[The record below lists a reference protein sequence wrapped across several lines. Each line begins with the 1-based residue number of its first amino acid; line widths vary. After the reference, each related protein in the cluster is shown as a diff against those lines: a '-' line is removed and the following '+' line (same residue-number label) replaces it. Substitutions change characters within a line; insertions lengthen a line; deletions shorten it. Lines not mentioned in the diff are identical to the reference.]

1 MWFSEVELA
10 GATMNDV
17 NLKKPFSKAL
27 RESTKMKL
35 QACLSQACRETSAHF
50 LVVAWKLQRL
60 KRIFYAYLM
69 IIQTPVRIIL
79 VWI

>member
-1 MWFSEVELA
+1 MWISEVELA
-10 GATMNDV
+10 GATRNDV
-17 NLKKPFSKAL
+17 GLRKPFSKAS
-27 RESTKMKL
+27 RELTKMKL
-35 QACLSQACRETSAHF
+35 QACLFQASRDTSAHF

-60 KRIFYAYLM
+60 KRIFCAYLM